1 MKTIE
6 RTPIEPKPAIQP
18 SVSVRQHGDGRLVAI
33 LGERT
38 VPVKLRQCFPWS
50 EPARFISLRDSDDK
64 EVALIEAPTALDAD
78 SRQAFELALA
88 EAGFVLDVTRVLD
101 IDEEIEIRQ
110 WTVETKQ
117 GSRLSPRFHQNGR
130 RCHRSH
136 RTLDHGRSSARTVSA
151 PTTPGTLYRSGHP
164 RAHDGSARR
173 CQACRSVVGRRAHL
187 T

>member
-6 RTPIEPKPAIQP
+6 RTPIDPQPAIQP
-18 SVSVRQHGDGRLVAI
+18 SVSVRNHGDGRLVAI

-64 EVALIEAPTALDAD
+64 EVALIEAPTSLDAD

-88 EAGFVLDVTRVLD
+88 EAGFVLDVTQVLD

-117 GSRLSPRFHQNGR
+117 GSRSFQTHLDDWPRVLPSGGLLIR
-130 RCHRSH
+130 DVAGDLYRLPEPS
-136 RTLDHGRSSARTVSA
+136 TLDKKS
-151 PTTPGTLYRSGHP
+151 
-164 RAHDGSARR
+164 RALLWAFVD
-173 CQACRSVVGRRAHL
+173 
-187 T
+187 

>member
-18 SVSVRQHGDGRLVAI
+18 SVSVRNHGDGRLVAI

-38 VPVKLRQCFPWS
+38 IPVKLRQCFPWS

-64 EVALIEAPTALDAD
+64 EVALIEAPTSLDAD

-88 EAGFVLDVTRVLD
+88 EAGFVLDVERVLD

-117 GSRLSPRFHQNGR
+117 GSRSFQTHLDDWPRVLPSGGLLIR
-130 RCHRSH
+130 DVAGDLYRLPEPS
-136 RTLDHGRSSARTVSA
+136 TLDKKS
-151 PTTPGTLYRSGHP
+151 
-164 RAHDGSARR
+164 RALLWAFVD
-173 CQACRSVVGRRAHL
+173 
-187 T
+187 